1 MPLTT
6 DAGHVG
12 ALVEGAT
19 RAHHALDQWLAGLG
33 AIDPAAPTRIDGWRV
48 GHIITHLARN
58 ADSHVRMLAGQVQYP
73 GGAEQREGDI
83 AAGAGRPWAEQV
95 ADLAAAHARL
105 AAAWDAVADGSALAD
120 LPLRRWR
127 EVELHRIDL
136 GLGYTFADLPA
147 EYVRRELAALTMRY
161 RASRPIGL
169 TELPTQVARAAP
181 AVRLAWLTGRAE
193 VDGLPPAAVL

>member
-1 MPLTT
+1 VT
-6 DAGHVG
+6 DPAELAGV
-12 ALVEGAT
+12 
-19 RAHHALDQWLAGLG
+19 RAAQTALDEWLAGLEPV
-33 AIDPAAPTRIDGWRV
+33 DPGRPSELPGWTV
-48 GHIITHLARN
+48 GHVLTHLARN